1 MIGQTEA
8 TGRKAGDVDESFTAV
23 APAPAR
29 AFTLRPYQE
38 ELVMGAMSAVAE
50 GKRPGIVLPTGGGKT
65 AVMAGLVQRLRE
77 MRKAPVLILQ
87 DRGALAQQNGPKIG
101 KWLGITHSQVGGG
114 KDDWDGDV
122 VMAMRQS
129 AAKPERLARISARK
143 WAGVLIDEA
152 HRLGSDE
159 YERIV
164 ETLPKK
170 APVVG
175 LSATLARSDGRAL
188 SPLDS
193 VIFGPSIE
201 RLIQERFLTPYRFLV
216 PAEALQGLISRGVA
230 QLKTVGGEYS
240 AGDAARLL
248 NTDEINL
255 AVVRQTKERF
265 LDAEDRDG
273 QNLVGFC
280 TTIQHAQ
287 DLADAYAAEGV
298 DARVYH
304 SRMRPSDRDETLAA
318 YDRGEF
324 PVLLNPLA
332 LGEGFDCA
340 RVGAVVILR
349 PCAHRS
355 TFVQIVGRGLRVA
368 SKEDYPDVD
377 KRDCIIFDYAAA
389 VTRHRSLDCPPA
401 IDGGE
406 KSEPGFWESKLKDC
420 PDCGASLPQ
429 STRACP
435 ECSYEFTGRE
445 PEFDADYG
453 QDLVRVAV
461 GGGGSLD
468 WHRVGQRLYVCE
480 EEGAGAIVGDLLDGT
495 YLIFGY
501 QGRRGAQALHP
512 LARVVG
518 AEAAMR
524 RSEGWLA
531 DLAEQESKRAGPGG
545 AERLWL
551 RARGFKA
558 SDRAVADAVIVAEQ
572 AAKAIRSRYG
582 KLEAFETDLGDVE
595 PHLTRSLA
603 AA

>member
-1 MIGQTEA
+1 MTVHTETSEPSA
-8 TGRKAGDVDESFTAV
+8 QDVDDRPPSTAS
-23 APAPAR
+23 APAGG
-29 AFTLRPYQE
+29 FTLRPYQAD
-38 ELVMGAMSAVAE
+38 LVDGAMAAVAQ
-50 GKRPGIVLPTGGGKT
+50 GQRPGIVLPTGGGKT

-77 MRKAPVLILQ
+77 RRKAPVLILQ

-101 KWLGITHSQVGGG
+101 RWLGVTHSQVGGG

-164 ETLPKK
+164 EALPGK

-188 SPLDS
+188 TPLDS

-201 RLIQERFLTPYRFLV
+201 RLIQSRFLTPYRFLV
-216 PAEALQGLISRGVA
+216 PAEAMQGMIQRGVA
-230 QLKTVGGEYS
+230 QLKTVGGEYA

-248 NTDEINL
+248 NTDEINQ

-265 LDAEDRDG
+265 LDAKDRKG

-287 DLADAYAAEGV
+287 DLADAYAVEGV
-298 DARVYH
+298 DARTYH
-304 SRMRPSDRDETLAA
+304 SRMRPADRDETLAA

-368 SKEDYPDVD
+368 TPDAYPDVD
-377 KRDCIIFDYAAA
+377 KRDCIVFDYAAA
-389 VTRHRSLDCPPA
+389 VTRHRSLDCPPML
-401 IDGGE
+401 DGGE
-406 KSEPGFWESKLKDC
+406 KAEPGFWESRLKDC
-420 PDCGASLPQ
+420 PECGAALPQ
-429 STRACP
+429 STRRCP
-435 ECSYEFTGRE
+435 ECSYVFTGRE
-445 PEFDADYG
+445 PQFDEAYG

-468 WHRVGQRLYVCE
+468 WHRVGKRLYVCE
-480 EEGAGAIVGDLLDGT
+480 EEGAAALVGDLLDGS
-495 YLIFGY
+495 YLIVGY
-501 QGRRGAQALHP
+501 QRRRQANALRP
-512 LARVVG
+512 VARVLG
-518 AEAAMR
+518 ADDAMR
-524 RSEGWLA
+524 RAEAWLGA
-531 DLAEQESKRAGPGG
+531 LNEQDAGSGAPGG
-545 AERLWL
+545 ADRLWL

-558 SDRAVADAVIVAEQ
+558 SDKAVADAVIVAEQ
-572 AAKAIRSRYG
+572 ALRALRARYG
-582 KLEAFETDLGDVE
+582 AVDGFDLDLEDVE
-595 PHLTRSLA
+595 PHLTQRLA